1 MLIVYPAVF
10 HKEDGAYWAEVLDLK
25 GCNTFG
31 GTLEETLESAKEAL
45 EGYCLTVL
53 EGGGSLPKPTEA
65 ISIQLKEENAFV
77 SLASCELKHLS
88 RQAVKKT
95 LTIPQWLNDAAIKE
109 NINFSK
115 VLQEALMVKLNL
127 K

>member
-1 MLIVYPAVF
+1 MIVTST
-10 HKEDGAYWAEVLDLK
+10 HCLDVYK
-25 GCNTFG
+25 R
-31 GTLEETLESAKEAL
+31 
-45 EGYCLTVL
+45 
-53 EGGGSLPKPTEA
+53 
-65 ISIQLKEENAFV
+65 Q
-77 SLASCELKHLS
+77 HLS